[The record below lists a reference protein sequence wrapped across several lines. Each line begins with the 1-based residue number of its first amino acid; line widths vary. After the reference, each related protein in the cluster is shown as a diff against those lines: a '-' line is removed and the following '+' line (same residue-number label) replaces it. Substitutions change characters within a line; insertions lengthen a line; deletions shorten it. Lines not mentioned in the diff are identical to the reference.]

1 MADSDFNQFNNPDLD
16 KILSE
21 IGWDYTFALPELSD
35 ANRAL
40 LEEVYK
46 AEMEVLR
53 QENEIK
59 KIKDRQDLLNE
70 SLQRSTLQLVNTETL
85 LKANEKELE
94 VTKHLKTLAE
104 REQERYGQLTALANK
119 EIKSSYE
126 KMDRIEK
133 SQLKATQT
141 LEELRLQMDLDQQTM
156 ENLLVEAAKKDDD
169 LMVIM
174 KYTQMDEHKIKSLFL
189 SIEKKTLEVKENR
202 KALDRELTETRS
214 AQLALDKTIEN
225 IQQARAEIQHLFH
238 LCENTIKQK
247 KQLDSDME
255 RCSLKIAQGRQTTRE
270 KNTCVAEMKHKLDTE
285 RNNNRELQRNIATTR
300 MQKSILRQ
308 ELKKHQENLARM
320 QVELDSYKTTL
331 NQHRGDMKS
340 VTSQIARMKMDK
352 NINNEKLLE
361 SEGYNAALQEKLRLM
376 TESALSEEERAA
388 HMEQILLEAEQDMKM
403 LEAQQQDLM
412 EELFRQKQNFQ
423 SAKTKE
429 KNLLALTSKNK
440 FTITNLL
447 SQLTKMEN
455 TLIRQQMISNN
466 QEAKILML
474 QRKVAQ
480 LSGAI
485 HTDESEILEV
495 KVNELTTNLE
505 DKKETA
511 KILKIALSE
520 CEIDIRC
527 AKKEM
532 EKLETQKKDLTE
544 QVDCLLVLCVNKEK
558 ELKKLKL
565 KKQDGLVNNN
575 LLKAEVKRIRDI
587 IYKDADSMMSWEM
600 RKLELEKAMKE
611 REEEIHVY
619 SEMLRHQLKITEQ
632 DRLKLSMELNEE
644 LSKVE
649 TVKNRFEIMESS
661 LAGSEGEKSQI
672 YYITKASL
680 DKEELRRKS
689 EEMRAHMHRMEL
701 ETEALKNTIQL
712 FSGRCSD
719 YSSSLRKI
727 KKFSEEYQE
736 KEQLEEELKSAEK
749 MLKSKKK
756 QIQELHQKIQDMNNT
771 WESLVLEEK
780 VEKEKI
786 HHMHGL
792 IGNLNKEAASVQ
804 ERLGRVK
811 NQFIKLTREI
821 RSAQRTSS
829 ETLEEQDIKLK
840 ELKQFDK
847 SINNMLNK
855 AMQEDPGLRPILEES
870 FQKANLQLPPPATK
884 LSTQGSLK
892 MSGAKSSLTFRSSES
907 SSSRSHSKSLSISPW
922 VKTVNL
928 NLDLSGVYP
937 SLTSPTSPSSSSSS
951 DSYSSK
957 KTKKP

>member
-1 MADSDFNQFNNPDLD
+1 N
-16 KILSE
+16 
-21 IGWDYTFALPELSD
+21 
-35 ANRAL
+35 
-40 LEEVYK
+40 
-46 AEMEVLR
+46 
-53 QENEIK
+53 
-59 KIKDRQDLLNE
+59 
-70 SLQRSTLQLVNTETL
+70 
-85 LKANEKELE
+85 
-94 VTKHLKTLAE
+94 
-104 REQERYGQLTALANK
+104 
-119 EIKSSYE
+119 
-126 KMDRIEK
+126 

-174 KYTQMDEHKIKSLFL
+174 KYTQMDEHKIKLN
-189 SIEKKTLEVKENR
+189 IEKKTLEVKEKR
-202 KALDRELTETRS
+202 KALDKELTETRS

-255 RCSLKIAQGRQTTRE
+255 QCSLGRQKTRE

-285 RNNNRELQRNIATTR
+285 RNNNRELQRNIATAR
-300 MQKSILRQ
+300 MQKAILRQ

-320 QVELDSYKTTL
+320 Q
-331 NQHRGDMKS
+331 
-340 VTSQIARMKMDK
+340 
-352 NINNEKLLE
+352 
-361 SEGYNAALQEKLRLM
+361 NAALQEKLRTV
-376 TESALSEEERAA
+376 TEGALSEEERAA

-403 LEAQQQDLM
+403 LEAQQHDLM

-429 KNLLALTSKNK
+429 KNLIALTSKNK

-485 HTDESEILEV
+485 RTDESEMLEV
-495 KVNELTTNLE
+495 KVNELTANLE

-511 KILKIALSE
+511 KILKQ
-520 CEIDIRC
+520 IDIRC

-565 KKQDGLVNNN
+565 KKQQDGLVNNN
-575 LLKAEVKRIRDI
+575 LLKTEVKRIRDI
-587 IYKDADSMMSWEM
+587 IYKDADSMTSWEM

-632 DRLKLSMELNEE
+632 DRQKLMELNEE

-649 TVKNRFEIMESS
+649 MVKNRFEIMESS

-689 EEMRAHMHRMEL
+689 EEMKAQIHRMEL

-719 YSSSLRKI
+719 YSTSLSKV
-727 KKFSEEYQE
+727 KKFEEYQE
-736 KEQLEEELKSAEK
+736 KVQLEEELKSAENT
-749 MLKSKKK
+749 LKFKK
-756 QIQELHQKIQDMNNT
+756 QQILELHQ
-771 WESLVLEEK
+771 E
-780 VEKEKI
+780 
-786 HHMHGL
+786 
-792 IGNLNKEAASVQ
+792 
-804 ERLGRVK
+804 
-811 NQFIKLTREI
+811 
-821 RSAQRTSS
+821 
-829 ETLEEQDIKLK
+829 
-840 ELKQFDK
+840 
-847 SINNMLNK
+847 
-855 AMQEDPGLRPILEES
+855 
-870 FQKANLQLPPPATK
+870 
-884 LSTQGSLK
+884 
-892 MSGAKSSLTFRSSES
+892 
-907 SSSRSHSKSLSISPW
+907 
-922 VKTVNL
+922 
-928 NLDLSGVYP
+928 
-937 SLTSPTSPSSSSSS
+937 
-951 DSYSSK
+951 
-957 KTKKP
+957 

>member
-1 MADSDFNQFNNPDLD
+1 
-16 KILSE
+16 
-21 IGWDYTFALPELSD
+21 
-35 ANRAL
+35 
-40 LEEVYK
+40 
-46 AEMEVLR
+46 
-53 QENEIK
+53 
-59 KIKDRQDLLNE
+59 
-70 SLQRSTLQLVNTETL
+70 
-85 LKANEKELE
+85 
-94 VTKHLKTLAE
+94 
-104 REQERYGQLTALANK
+104 
-119 EIKSSYE
+119 
-126 KMDRIEK
+126 K

-174 KYTQMDEHKIKSLFL
+174 KYTQMDEHKIKL

-255 RCSLKIAQGRQTTRE
+255 RCSLIAQGRQTTRE

-320 QVELDSYKTTL
+320 Q
-331 NQHRGDMKS
+331 
-340 VTSQIARMKMDK
+340 
-352 NINNEKLLE
+352 
-361 SEGYNAALQEKLRLM
+361 EGYNAALQEKLRLM

-388 HMEQILLEAEQDMKM
+388 HMEQILLEAEQDMK
-403 LEAQQQDLM
+403 
-412 EELFRQKQNFQ
+412 
-423 SAKTKE
+423 
-429 KNLLALTSKNK
+429 
-440 FTITNLL
+440 
-447 SQLTKMEN
+447 
-455 TLIRQQMISNN
+455 
-466 QEAKILML
+466 EAKILML

-511 KILKIALSE
+511 KILQ
-520 CEIDIRC
+520 IDIRC

-565 KKQDGLVNNN
+565 KKQQDGLVNNN

-632 DRLKLSMELNEE
+632 DRLKLMELNEE

-712 FSGRCSD
+712 
-719 YSSSLRKI
+719 
-727 KKFSEEYQE
+727 QE

-756 QIQELHQKIQDMNNT
+756 QIQELHQ
-771 WESLVLEEK
+771 
-780 VEKEKI
+780 
-786 HHMHGL
+786 
-792 IGNLNKEAASVQ
+792 
-804 ERLGRVK
+804 
-811 NQFIKLTREI
+811 
-821 RSAQRTSS
+821 
-829 ETLEEQDIKLK
+829 
-840 ELKQFDK
+840 
-847 SINNMLNK
+847 
-855 AMQEDPGLRPILEES
+855 
-870 FQKANLQLPPPATK
+870 
-884 LSTQGSLK
+884 
-892 MSGAKSSLTFRSSES
+892 
-907 SSSRSHSKSLSISPW
+907 
-922 VKTVNL
+922 
-928 NLDLSGVYP
+928 
-937 SLTSPTSPSSSSSS
+937 
-951 DSYSSK
+951 
-957 KTKKP
+957 

>member
-40 LEEVYK
+40 LEEVSVCPLHG
-46 AEMEVLR
+46 VL
-53 QENEIK
+53 
-59 KIKDRQDLLNE
+59 E
-70 SLQRSTLQLVNTETL
+70 SQVVLSYCLFDCVQTL

-320 QVELDSYKTTL
+320 QVEVSFLKHTPLMFAFVIRDL
-331 NQHRGDMKS
+331 
-340 VTSQIARMKMDK
+340 
-352 NINNEKLLE
+352 LLE

-388 HMEQILLEAEQDMKM
+388 HMEQILLEAEQDMKVCHRDTDH
-403 LEAQQQDLM
+403 LLLLSASFL
-412 EELFRQKQNFQ
+412 KQTN
-423 SAKTKE
+423 
-429 KNLLALTSKNK
+429 KNLY
-440 FTITNLL
+440 
-447 SQLTKMEN
+447 SQLVCVQIYLLTFTLFSPETK
-455 TLIRQQMISNN
+455 L
-466 QEAKILML
+466 
-474 QRKVAQ
+474 
-480 LSGAI
+480 
-485 HTDESEILEV
+485 
-495 KVNELTTNLE
+495 
-505 DKKETA
+505 
-511 KILKIALSE
+511 
-520 CEIDIRC
+520 
-527 AKKEM
+527 
-532 EKLETQKKDLTE
+532 
-544 QVDCLLVLCVNKEK
+544 
-558 ELKKLKL
+558 
-565 KKQDGLVNNN
+565 DGLVNNN

-632 DRLKLSMELNEE
+632 DRLKL
-644 LSKVE
+644 
-649 TVKNRFEIMESS
+649 
-661 LAGSEGEKSQI
+661 
-672 YYITKASL
+672 
-680 DKEELRRKS
+680 
-689 EEMRAHMHRMEL
+689 
-701 ETEALKNTIQL
+701 
-712 FSGRCSD
+712 
-719 YSSSLRKI
+719 
-727 KKFSEEYQE
+727 
-736 KEQLEEELKSAEK
+736 
-749 MLKSKKK
+749 
-756 QIQELHQKIQDMNNT
+756 
-771 WESLVLEEK
+771 
-780 VEKEKI
+780 
-786 HHMHGL
+786 
-792 IGNLNKEAASVQ
+792 
-804 ERLGRVK
+804 
-811 NQFIKLTREI
+811 REI

-870 FQKANLQLPPPATK
+870 FQKVLALFSMIQE
-884 LSTQGSLK
+884 
-892 MSGAKSSLTFRSSES
+892 SSMIGLSSES

>member
-1 MADSDFNQFNNPDLD
+1 MAGSDFNQFNNSDLD
-16 KILSE
+16 KILYE
-21 IGWDYTFALPELSD
+21 IGWDHTFALPELND

-40 LEEVYK
+40 LEEVRQSRTVKTPSIYPCTRSIYFTQ
-46 AEMEVLR
+46 MYYNVCPLRGVLER
-53 QENEIK
+53 QVVLSYCLF
-59 KIKDRQDLLNE
+59 DCVQ
-70 SLQRSTLQLVNTETL
+70 TL

-104 REQERYGQLTALANK
+104 REQDRYSQLTAQANK

-126 KMDRIEK
+126 KMDRIE
-133 SQLKATQT
+133 LKAMQT

-174 KYTQMDEHKIKSLFL
+174 KYAQMDEHKIKSLFL
-189 SIEKKTLEVKENR
+189 NIEKKTLEVKEKR
-202 KALDRELTETRS
+202 KALDKELTETRS

-255 RCSLKIAQGRQTTRE
+255 QCSLKIAQGRQKTRE

-285 RNNNRELQRNIATTR
+285 RNNNRELQRNIATAR
-300 MQKSILRQ
+300 MQKAILRQ

-320 QVELDSYKTTL
+320 QVEVSFSKHTPLMFAFVI
-331 NQHRGDMKS
+331 Q
-340 VTSQIARMKMDK
+340 
-352 NINNEKLLE
+352 
-361 SEGYNAALQEKLRLM
+361 SEAYNAALQEKLRTV

-403 LEAQQQDLM
+403 LEAQQHDLM

-429 KNLLALTSKNK
+429 KNLIALTSKNK

-455 TLIRQQMISNN
+455 TPIRQQMISNN
-466 QEAKILML
+466 QALEKAEQFEL
-474 QRKVAQ
+474 AQ
-480 LSGAI
+480 LSGALR
-485 HTDESEILEV
+485 TDESEMLEV
-495 KVNELTTNLE
+495 KVNELTHFLK
-505 DKKETA
+505 DLPLKFQWSYY
-511 KILKIALSE
+511 ILHMASVCLWQ
-520 CEIDIRC
+520 IDIRC

-575 LLKAEVKRIRDI
+575 LLKTEVKRIRDI
-587 IYKDADSMMSWEM
+587 IYKDADSMTSWEM

-632 DRLKLSMELNEE
+632 DRQKLSMELNEE

-649 TVKNRFEIMESS
+649 MVKNRFEIMESS

-689 EEMRAHMHRMEL
+689 EEMKAHIHRMEL
-701 ETEALKNTIQL
+701 ETDALKNTIQL

-719 YSSSLRKI
+719 YST
-727 KKFSEEYQE
+727 SEEYQE
-736 KEQLEEELKSAEK
+736 KVQLEEELKSAENK
-749 MLKSKKK
+749 LKFKKQ
-756 QIQELHQKIQDMNNT
+756 QIQELHQEIQDMNNT
-771 WESLVLEEK
+771 WESLMLEEK

-786 HHMHGL
+786 HHMQGL
-792 IGNLNKEAASVQ
+792 IGNLNKEAASAQ
-804 ERLGRVK
+804 ERIGRVK
-811 NQFIKLTREI
+811 SQFIKLTREI
-821 RSAQRTSS
+821 RSAQSTSS
-829 ETLEEQDIKLK
+829 ETLEEQDIKLR
-840 ELKQFDK
+840 ELKQFNK

-855 AMQEDPGLRPILEES
+855 EC
-870 FQKANLQLPPPATK
+870 FQKLPPPATT
-884 LSTQGSLK
+884 LSSQGSLK
-892 MSGAKSSLTFRSSES
+892 MTSAQSSPT
-907 SSSRSHSKSLSISPW
+907 SSSRSKSLSVSPW

-928 NLDLSGVYP
+928 DLDLSAAYP
-937 SLTSPTSPSSSSSS
+937 SVTSPTSPSSPSSS
-951 DSYSSK
+951 DSNSCK

>member
-1 MADSDFNQFNNPDLD
+1 MAGSDFNQFNNSDLD
-16 KILSE
+16 KILYE
-21 IGWDYTFALPELSD
+21 IGWDYTFALPELND

-40 LEEVYK
+40 LEEVSVCPLRG
-46 AEMEVLR
+46 VL
-53 QENEIK
+53 
-59 KIKDRQDLLNE
+59 E
-70 SLQRSTLQLVNTETL
+70 SQVVLSYCLFDCIQTL

-104 REQERYGQLTALANK
+104 REQDRYSQLTAQANK

-126 KMDRIEK
+126 KMDRIEN

-189 SIEKKTLEVKENR
+189 NIEKKTLEVKEKR
-202 KALDRELTETRS
+202 KALDKELTETRS
-214 AQLALDKTIEN
+214 AQSIFVFMYEK
-225 IQQARAEIQHLFH
+225 
-238 LCENTIKQK
+238 
-247 KQLDSDME
+247 DSLSQSNSFLP
-255 RCSLKIAQGRQTTRE
+255 SL
-270 KNTCVAEMKHKLDTE
+270 
-285 RNNNRELQRNIATTR
+285 LQ
-300 MQKSILRQ
+300 
-308 ELKKHQENLARM
+308 
-320 QVELDSYKTTL
+320 
-331 NQHRGDMKS
+331 
-340 VTSQIARMKMDK
+340 
-352 NINNEKLLE
+352 
-361 SEGYNAALQEKLRLM
+361 
-376 TESALSEEERAA
+376 
-388 HMEQILLEAEQDMKM
+388 M
-403 LEAQQQDLM
+403 LEAQQHDLM

-429 KNLLALTSKNK
+429 KNLIALTSKNK

-485 HTDESEILEV
+485 RTDESEMLEV
-495 KVNELTTNLE
+495 KVNELTANLE

-511 KILKIALSE
+511 KILKNALSE
-520 CEIDIRC
+520 CE
-527 AKKEM
+527 
-532 EKLETQKKDLTE
+532 
-544 QVDCLLVLCVNKEK
+544 VL
-558 ELKKLKL
+558 
-565 KKQDGLVNNN
+565 NNN
-575 LLKAEVKRIRDI
+575 LLKTEVKRIRDI
-587 IYKDADSMMSWEM
+587 IYKDADSMTSWEM

-632 DRLKLSMELNEE
+632 DRQKLSMELNEE

-649 TVKNRFEIMESS
+649 MVKNRFEIMESS

-689 EEMRAHMHRMEL
+689 EEMKAQIHRMEL

-719 YSSSLRKI
+719 YSTSLSKV

-736 KEQLEEELKSAEK
+736 KVQLEEELKSAENT
-749 MLKSKKK
+749 LKFKK
-756 QIQELHQKIQDMNNT
+756 QQILDR
-771 WESLVLEEK
+771 
-780 VEKEKI
+780 
-786 HHMHGL
+786 L
-792 IGNLNKEAASVQ
+792 ILYT
-804 ERLGRVK
+804 
-811 NQFIKLTREI
+811 FIKLTREI
-821 RSAQRTSS
+821 RSAQSTSS
-829 ETLEEQDIKLK
+829 ETLEEQDIKLR
-840 ELKQFDK
+840 ELKQFNK

-855 AMQEDPGLRPILEES
+855 AMQEDPDLRPILEEC
-870 FQKANLQLPPPATK
+870 FQKVLTLFSMIQESSIIK
-884 LSTQGSLK
+884 FYC
-892 MSGAKSSLTFRSSES
+892 SSLLF
-907 SSSRSHSKSLSISPW
+907 
-922 VKTVNL
+922 
-928 NLDLSGVYP
+928 LSGQSAASTSSLHTQQPGYAAYP
-937 SLTSPTSPSSSSSS
+937 SITSPTSPSSPSSS
-951 DSYSSK
+951 DSNSCK